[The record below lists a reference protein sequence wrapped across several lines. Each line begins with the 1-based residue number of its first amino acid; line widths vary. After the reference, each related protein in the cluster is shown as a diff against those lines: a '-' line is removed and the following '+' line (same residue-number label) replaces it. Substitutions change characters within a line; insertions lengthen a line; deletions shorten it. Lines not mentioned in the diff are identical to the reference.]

1 MEPLVEVAT
10 EEETERSVDAS
21 LMTPGPP
28 QCILDIVCRRAVR
41 IGARFIGIN
50 NRNLHNFSVDM
61 QTTVRL
67 ASRIP
72 RDGSVVF
79 AALSGIRYPALCRM
93 GCALTLI
100 TLCLSFIAP
109 LTSCY
114 STRSDVEPYEQCGA
128 SAVLVGE
135 TLMRAAD
142 PAAAIRSLVGVAT
155 TVRDPVAKPLVKVSD
170 WNMELMHLSGLG
182 RWSLLLCSSVCHRSA
197 VFGTQPL
204 PWSRLGQVPASSAW
218 CLRLPRE
225 NARSAVVF
233 RSPSASLRNSY

>member
-1 MEPLVEVAT
+1 
-10 EEETERSVDAS
+10 
-21 LMTPGPP
+21 
-28 QCILDIVCRRAVR
+28 
-41 IGARFIGIN
+41 
-50 NRNLHNFSVDM
+50 M

-100 TLCLSFIAP
+100 TLRLSFVAP
-109 LTSCY
+109 LTSRY

-155 TVRDPVAKPLVKVSD
+155 AVRDPVGKPLVKVSD
-170 WNMELMHLSGLG
+170 DDLMASTPGPRHLFDGAYCYARLGVTGLRYSGHSLCLG
-182 RWSLLLCSSVCHRSA
+182 RGSGRCQLHRLGVCAFQEKMRCKLLCFDHHLLARGAATEYCSHYRLIRKRPVERSLPHCIGSSTVA
-197 VFGTQPL
+197 DAL
-204 PWSRLGQVPASSAW
+204 P
-218 CLRLPRE
+218 
-225 NARSAVVF
+225 
-233 RSPSASLRNSY
+233 